1 MRFEYIDHDT
11 SRSVRPL
18 ILLFAGWGMSPAPF
32 AGLTRSG
39 YDIAVVWD
47 YRDLSAPWLDLLTPH
62 LSLIHI

>member
-11 SRSVRPL
+11 SRPVRPL
-18 ILLFAGWGMSPAPF
+18 ILLFAGWGMSQAPF

-47 YRDLSAPWLDLLTPH
+47 